1 MLTSLSFLY
10 SFKKNGGGAKTA
22 AEELAAKAG
31 AVVPG
36 KLPQGRLGLCSLYHI
51 NVIIK

>member
-1 MLTSLSFLY
+1 MFTVLSILY
-10 SFKKNGGGAKTA
+10 LFQKNGGGAKTA

-36 KLPQGRLGLCSLYHI
+36 KLPQGR
-51 NVIIK
+51 

>member
-1 MLTSLSFLY
+1 MLNSFSFLY
-10 SFKKNGGGAKTA
+10 LFKKNGGGAKTA

-36 KLPQGRLGLCSLYHI
+36 KLPQGR
-51 NVIIK
+51 